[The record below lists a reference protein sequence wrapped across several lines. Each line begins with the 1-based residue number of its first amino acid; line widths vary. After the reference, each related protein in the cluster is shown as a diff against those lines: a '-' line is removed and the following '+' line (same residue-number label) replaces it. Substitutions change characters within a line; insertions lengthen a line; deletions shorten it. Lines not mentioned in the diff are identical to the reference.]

1 MTIHH
6 LDEVLEAREIREA
19 AAERLRTALGPVQRP
34 VLEALA
40 GAPDGL
46 TVTALAD
53 ALGWD
58 RPKAEQPVRTLRDRG
73 LAAVVTYQRR
83 AARPAAVYVITTAGR
98 AALDAAKE
106 AAA

>member
-1 MTIHH
+1 VTIHR

-19 AAERLRTALGPVQRP
+19 AAERLRTALGPAQRP

-46 TVTALAD
+46 TVTALAGV
-53 ALGWD
+53 LGWD
-58 RPKAEQPVRTLRDRG
+58 RPKAEQPVRILRDRG
-73 LAAVVTYQRR
+73 LVAVVAYQRR
-83 AARPAAVYVITTAGR
+83 AGKPAAVYVITTAGR
-98 AALDAAKE
+98 AALEAAGE